1 MPSTAEEKFNTTMP
15 ALTRLLIAKAA
26 HLKKGTGIFVNLFF
40 IGQVLF
46 ILLQLYFI
54 LGNKAGIISMQD
66 HAISL
71 LIMILL
77 LKERSGLS
85 TNRSLLKQQIMNGS
99 NSSFEGG
106 KKITYSQK
114 RSVCLSLMRRL
125 LLGKASERN
134 IK

>member
-1 MPSTAEEKFNTTMP
+1 MS
-15 ALTRLLIAKAA
+15 ALTRLLTAKAT

-54 LGNKAGIISMQD
+54 LGNKADITNLQD
-66 HAISL
+66 HDVSL

-85 TNRSLLKQQIMNGS
+85 TNISLLKQQTMNGS
-99 NSSFEGG
+99 KFSFGQG
-106 KKITYSQK
+106 KKVPIPKKSTSH
-114 RSVCLSLMRRL
+114 
-125 LLGKASERN
+125 
-134 IK
+134 

>member
-1 MPSTAEEKFNTTMP
+1 MP
-15 ALTRLLIAKAA
+15 ALTRLLIARAA

-54 LGNKAGIISMQD
+54 LGNKADILSMQD

-71 LIMILL
+71 LVMILL

-85 TNRSLLKQQIMNGS
+85 TNRSLLKQQAMNSS
-99 NSSFEGG
+99 NSSFEGE

-114 RSVCLSLMRRL
+114 GLSVSH
-125 LLGKASERN
+125 
-134 IK
+134 